1 MSSFFECSLALIPLF
16 TLHSSLFTLH
26 FSLFTFHSSLFTF
39 HSSLSTLPPYHNPY
53 HFSPFTIKSLFDQS
67 TFGAGEKLPHLF
79 TLHSSLF
86 TLHSSLFTLHSSL
99 FTLHFS
105 LSTLHSPL
113 SSPEHAALA
122 DHRKQTQPQHPRRDY
137 LPQPDRQEQE
147 RQDIRQVVG
156 ELEHQGHHH
165 GVGDHGR

>member
-99 FTLHFS
+99 FTLHSS
-105 LSTLHSPL
+105 LFTLHSPL
-113 SSPEHAALA
+113 STLITRTRGSCGSPQADTAPAPTPRLPPPARPSRTGAAG
-122 DHRKQTQPQHPRRDY
+122 HPAGRR
-137 LPQPDRQEQE
+137 RT
-147 RQDIRQVVG
+147 
-156 ELEHQGHHH
+156 
-165 GVGDHGR
+165 